1 MECILDCNYLLL
13 RTPLG
18 ECKIQFHRGMECIL
32 DCTFSL
38 DVGMYEQAGK
48 RKIIKA
54 EEATNKSMQ
63 NIRGCENEVGG
74 GVGGRKQWQ
83 VAKAE
88 DLIG

>member
-38 DVGMYEQAGK
+38 DVGMYEQAVK
-48 RKIIKA
+48 SEIIKA
-54 EEATNKSMQ
+54 EEAAIKSMQ
-63 NIRGCENEVGG
+63 IIRES
-74 GVGGRKQWQ
+74 RQ
-83 VAKAE
+83 
-88 DLIG
+88 